1 MTLTVNKM
9 QIFLFTFL
17 ILLLAFLGM
26 AAGVLLNNRELKG
39 SCGGLSNI
47 PGIKG
52 DCSCANPCEKRKA
65 RMAQEKSQSRENKN
79 SATEQ
84 KNVIKDYAQI
94 NIDQLRSGIK

>member
-1 MTLTVNKM
+1 M
-9 QIFLFTFL
+9 QIFLFTFVV
-17 ILLLAFLGM
+17 LLLAFLGM

-65 RMAQEKSQSRENKN
+65 RMAQEANENTNN
-79 SATEQ
+79 SAEQ
-84 KNVIKDYAQI
+84 KNITKDYAQI

>member
-1 MTLTVNKM
+1 M
-9 QIFLFTFL
+9 QMFLFTFL
-17 ILLLAFLGM
+17 VLLLAFLGM

-65 RMAQEKSQSRENKN
+65 RMAEEANDN
-79 SATEQ
+79 TNNNTEQ
-84 KNVIKDYAQI
+84 KNIIKDYAQI

>member
-1 MTLTVNKM
+1 M
-9 QIFLFTFL
+9 QIFLLTFVV
-17 ILLLAFLGM
+17 LLLAFLGR

-65 RMAQEKSQSRENKN
+65 RMAQEANENTNN
-79 SATEQ
+79 SAEQ
-84 KNVIKDYAQI
+84 KNITKDYAQI

>member
-1 MTLTVNKM
+1 MV
-9 QIFLFTFL
+9 
-17 ILLLAFLGM
+17 LLLAFLGM

-65 RMAQEKSQSRENKN
+65 RMAKEAETAEDNI
-79 SATEQ
+79 TEQ
-84 KNVIKDYAQI
+84 QNITKDYTQI
-94 NIDQLRSGIK
+94 NIDQLRSGIKGTSMN

>member
-1 MTLTVNKM
+1 M
-9 QIFLFTFL
+9 QIFLLTL
-17 ILLLAFLGM
+17 LVLLLAFLGM

-65 RMAQEKSQSRENKN
+65 QMAAEQN
-79 SATEQ
+79 SDF
-84 KNVIKDYAQI
+84 KDYAQI
-94 NIDQLRSGIK
+94 NTDQLKSDIQK

>member
-1 MTLTVNKM
+1 MV
-9 QIFLFTFL
+9 
-17 ILLLAFLGM
+17 LLLAFLGM

-65 RMAQEKSQSRENKN
+65 RMAQEAETTEDNI
-79 SATEQ
+79 TEQ
-84 KNVIKDYAQI
+84 NNITKDYAQI

>member
-1 MTLTVNKM
+1 M
-9 QIFLFTFL
+9 QIFLFTFVV
-17 ILLLAFLGM
+17 LLLAFLGM

-65 RMAQEKSQSRENKN
+65 RIAQEANENTNN
-79 SATEQ
+79 SAEQ
-84 KNVIKDYAQI
+84 KNTTKDYAQI

>member
-1 MTLTVNKM
+1 MTLTVNNM

-65 RMAQEKSQSRENKN
+65 RIAQEKSQS

-84 KNVIKDYAQI
+84 KNVTKDYAQI

>member
-1 MTLTVNKM
+1 M
-9 QIFLFTFL
+9 QIFLFTFMV
-17 ILLLAFLGM
+17 LLLAFLGM

-65 RMAQEKSQSRENKN
+65 RMAQEAEIAEDNRIPIRVGKI
-79 SATEQ
+79 SA
-84 KNVIKDYAQI
+84 
-94 NIDQLRSGIK
+94 

>member
-1 MTLTVNKM
+1 M

-17 ILLLAFLGM
+17 VLLLAFLGM
-26 AAGVLLNNRELKG
+26 AAGVILNNRELKG

-65 RMAQEKSQSRENKN
+65 RMAQEANEDVNNNINIK
-79 SATEQ
+79 AEQ
-84 KNVIKDYAQI
+84 KNITKDYAQI
-94 NIDQLRSGIK
+94 NIDQLRSDIK